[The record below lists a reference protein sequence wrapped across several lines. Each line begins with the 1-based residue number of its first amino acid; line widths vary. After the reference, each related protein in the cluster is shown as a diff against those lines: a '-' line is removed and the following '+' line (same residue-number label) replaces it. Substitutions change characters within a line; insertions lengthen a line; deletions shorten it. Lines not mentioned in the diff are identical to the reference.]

1 MRHNVQSLCD
11 MKITRAEVPVKR
23 WGNLIGRMTASF
35 NASLAAVKPATSL
48 HLMFGFSTTMAS
60 LNLFC
65 IFFFSGSS
73 SSESPSESEKGL
85 MLTGHL
91 GEQYLSHPFWKL
103 LLLRPLLASSWS
115 PPWLMIVKL
124 SLTLALKHSQS
135 KGRSNLRYH
144 SASEQVIINW

>member
-11 MKITRAEVPVKR
+11 VKITRAKVPVKR
-23 WGNLIGRMTASF
+23 CGNLIGRMTASF

-48 HLMFGFSTTMAS
+48 HLMFGFSTTIAS
-60 LNLFC
+60 LNLLC

-115 PPWLMIVKL
+115 PPLIMIVE
-124 SLTLALKHSQS
+124 SSFSLKHSQS

-144 SASEQVIINW
+144 SESEQVS